1 MRHAYKLITRSEEQ
15 MVGSALSSVEGLGTQ
30 LPSRVLEVVGHGKNN
45 IHVCQWGWLSAF
57 RAP

>member
-1 MRHAYKLITRSEEQ
+1 
-15 MVGSALSSVEGLGTQ
+15 MVGSALSFVEGLGTQ